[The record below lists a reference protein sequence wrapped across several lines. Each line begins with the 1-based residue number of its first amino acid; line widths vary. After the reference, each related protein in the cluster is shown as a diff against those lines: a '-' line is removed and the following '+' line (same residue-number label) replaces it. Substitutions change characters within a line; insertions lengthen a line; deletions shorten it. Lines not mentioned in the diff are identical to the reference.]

1 MQPLLL
7 GDQSLIGPN
16 SVLAWGQSL
25 IEARITLDEVV
36 SDTGKLGEAIHIV
49 SPSLIPILLAFPQQN
64 WDKYR

>member
-7 GDQSLIGPN
+7 GDQSLIGLN

-25 IEARITLDEVV
+25 IEPRITLDEVV

-49 SPSLIPILLAFPQQN
+49 SPLIPILLPFPQQN